1 MSIAEIFLL
10 VWAGLAT
17 TLAVLYRNSAKNYSM
32 AHKMVAVLLAEV
44 ATGEVKATQD
54 AEGVWTVGNEDM
66 RMQFKTKERK

>member
-1 MSIAEIFLL
+1 MSMAEIFLM

-32 AHKMVAVLLAEV
+32 AHKMVAILLAEV

-54 AEGVWTVGNEDM
+54 SKGLWTVENDDM
-66 RMQFKTKERK
+66 RMQFRRKGE